1 MSFELVPGYVFT
13 DTDEKMEMLPGTLHL
28 TDCLSQCRLNRTCQ
42 SINFETGLC
51 VLFSSSSQQAPQ
63 ALTASQ
69 FPVFTIYAQKICLM
83 GECGSER
90 RQSPA
95 LAAVSLFPDSPFTS
109 TVPSLLIMDDD
120 TYIIITIII
129 IVNICG
135 PRRGTAIRARQTDSA
150 LCSVHARVAAAA
162 NVALLVFCL
171 FLPFAAFCCPELPSE
186 TFQHSNV

>member
-83 GECGSER
+83 GECAAPQRTTPSEPSSGSR
-90 RQSPA
+90 S
-95 LAAVSLFPDSPFTS
+95 
-109 TVPSLLIMDDD
+109 SLLSGL
-120 TYIIITIII
+120 TFHFH
-129 IVNICG
+129 
-135 PRRGTAIRARQTDSA
+135 RA
-150 LCSVHARVAAAA
+150 
-162 NVALLVFCL
+162 F
-171 FLPFAAFCCPELPSE
+171 FAD
-186 TFQHSNV
+186 NG